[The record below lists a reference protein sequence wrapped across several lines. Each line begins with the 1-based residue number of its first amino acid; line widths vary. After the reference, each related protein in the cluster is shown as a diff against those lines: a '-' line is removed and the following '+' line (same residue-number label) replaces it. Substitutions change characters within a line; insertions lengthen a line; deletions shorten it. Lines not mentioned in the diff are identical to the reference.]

1 MKKLSRSIVGKTS
14 LFLISLFSTLL
25 LLGSLLAMFVLVK
38 ADFYSKREEQL
49 FYTAAREFV
58 YRDCC
63 NEFSLYL
70 NSPHGEILED
80 EGNLVFEISDAN
92 GQVVARSSSAEEIED
107 WQYEYYFYQE
117 GEHGYSEFSDIEDK
131 ETAKDY
137 YIVKSALANPFKT
150 NDKYSLLS
158 GTISLL
164 HGLRYNIYLIA
175 LVLLVADVYSSVSLL
190 SAIGYNNKDDN
201 LHTGPLNRV
210 PFDLLA
216 VMAAIFVFASFL
228 IPNYLGLSR
237 GVDQI
242 GMLLIYTAAVS
253 IVDLAIVMGLIMAF
267 VSRLKT
273 KTLIKNTISYQIM
286 ILLKKIFLSGFR
298 LIKTIGNATVSFI
311 TAVPVVWKTVATAV
325 FVLFLDV
332 IFHNI
337 RLYDLIKFMVFVP
350 LVAFLAINM
359 KKLGDGAEKLAK
371 GDLNWKV
378 DTRHLILDFKK
389 HGENLNQVS
398 KGMAIAVEDRLK
410 SERMKTEL
418 ITNVSH
424 DIKTP
429 LTSIINYASLISEE
443 DSENQKIKEY
453 SEVLVRQSERLKR
466 LIEDLVE
473 ASKASTGNLEV
484 NLAPCDANVFLTQAA
499 GEYAERLENSKLTLV
514 TRQSDEEITI
524 MADGRR
530 MWRIF
535 DNLMNNVCKYA
546 QPETRVYLAIE
557 KSADNAVITFKNTS
571 KEQLDISAEDLMERF
586 TRGDHSRNTEGNG
599 LGLSIAK
606 SLAELQNGSLKLEID
621 GDLFKAVLRFLL
633 LSRKYRIIV
642 NI

>member
-242 GMLLIYTAAVS
+242 GMLLIYAAAVS

-311 TAVPVVWKTVATAV
+311 TAVPVVWKTVAAAV

-621 GDLFKAVLRFLL
+621 GDLFKAVLRFPVIK
-633 LSRKYRIIV
+633 S
-642 NI
+642 

>member
-58 YRDCC
+58 YRDSC

-242 GMLLIYTAAVS
+242 GMLLIYAAAVS

-273 KTLIKNTISYQIM
+273 KTLIKNTISCQIM

-311 TAVPVVWKTVATAV
+311 TAVPVVWKTVAATV
-325 FVLFLDV
+325 FVLFLDA

-337 RLYDLIKFMVFVP
+337 RLYDLIKFIIFIP

-359 KKLGDGAEKLAK
+359 KKLSDGAEKLAK

-378 DTRHLILDFKK
+378 DTGHLILDFKK

-429 LTSIINYASLISEE
+429 LTSIINYASLISAE

-621 GDLFKAVLRFLL
+621 GDLFKAVLRFPVIQ
-633 LSRKYRIIV
+633 S
-642 NI
+642 

>member
-242 GMLLIYTAAVS
+242 GMLLIYAAAVS

-621 GDLFKAVLRFLL
+621 GDLFKAVLRFPVIK
-633 LSRKYRIIV
+633 S
-642 NI
+642 

>member
-1 MKKLSRSIVGKTS
+1 MKKLSRSVVGKTS

-58 YRDCC
+58 YRDSC

-150 NDKYSLLS
+150 NDKYNLLS

-228 IPNYLGLSR
+228 LPNYLGLSR

-242 GMLLIYTAAVS
+242 GMLLIYAAAVS

-311 TAVPVVWKTVATAV
+311 TAVPVVWKTVAVTV
-325 FVLFLDV
+325 FVLFLDA

-337 RLYDLIKFMVFVP
+337 QLYDLIKFIIFIP

-359 KKLGDGAEKLAK
+359 KKLSDGAEKLAK

-499 GEYAERLENSKLTLV
+499 GEYAERLENSKLTLI

-621 GDLFKAVLRFLL
+621 GDLFKAVLRFPVIQ
-633 LSRKYRIIV
+633 S
-642 NI
+642 